1 MIPLLQQNYFTHNN
15 KFYLQIGGLMVGS
28 TSSSF
33 FTEIYLQHNE
43 SNNRLHI
50 FNTFYVLGYFWYVSD
65 ILIIYNLNISN
76 IYSVLTNLNNVNPK
90 LSFCLELEQKKQ
102 NKFPRLHYN

>member
-15 KFYLQIGGLMVGS
+15 KFYLQNGGLMVGS

-43 SNNRLHI
+43 SNNPLHI
-50 FNTFYVLGYFWYVSD
+50 FNTY
-65 ILIIYNLNISN
+65 
-76 IYSVLTNLNNVNPK
+76 
-90 LSFCLELEQKKQ
+90 
-102 NKFPRLHYN
+102 